1 MLLAQ
6 VEPEGLLG
14 PLVPV
19 RVGNGS
25 VCVEDVDVVVTLSDG
40 ISDKSTRAGRFSQE
54 GAAMPSE
61 LYVACTSY
69 GVASASGQA
78 LAEGVVTL
86 DVVVGSR
93 SHPLLVTQLVV

>member
-25 VCVEDVDVVVTLSDG
+25 VCVEDVDVV
-40 ISDKSTRAGRFSQE
+40 
-54 GAAMPSE
+54 MH
-61 LYVACTSY
+61 
-69 GVASASGQA
+69 VASPTYMKGETAQDI
-78 LAEGVVTL
+78 L
-86 DVVVGSR
+86 DVS
-93 SHPLLVTQLVV
+93 